1 METRDAIG
9 VIDSGVGGLSVVEA
23 IKQLVPAQNIVYVA
37 DPLHFPYG
45 EKTKD
50 ELMILVRPFI
60 FFLQSLMVQAVVI
73 ACGTVSSLCLED
85 LHREFTLPIMGIL
98 GPACREALRVTQKR
112 RIMILATRATVR
124 AGSFRK
130 TLKSMDAGVEVREE
144 AWPELIEAVERGTF
158 NTPSWRAWVKE
169 QLFRFRSQGIDT
181 VILGCTHFAL
191 ISWFFEELA
200 EGLFIINPAQSC
212 AREVGKSFCVE
223 RSDAS
228 WGGQLSI
235 FVRGSTASFRKSLQ
249 EVPLALNQF
258 ELLSFPVTSGSQTH
272 CVR

>member
-1 METRDAIG
+1 LETRDAIG

-60 FFLQSLMVQAVVI
+60 FFLQSLMVRAVVI

-85 LHREFTLPIMGIL
+85 LRREFTLPIMGIL
-98 GPACREALRVTQKR
+98 GPACQEALRVTQKR
-112 RIMILATRATVR
+112 RIMILATRATVQ

-130 TLKSMDAGVEVREE
+130 TLKSMDAGVEVHEE
-144 AWPELIEAVERGTF
+144 AWPELIEAVERGEF
-158 NTPSWRAWVKE
+158 DTPRWRAWVKE
-169 QLFRFRSQGIDT
+169 KLSRFRSQGIDT
-181 VILGCTHFAL
+181 IILGCTHFAL

-200 EGLFIINPAQSC
+200 ESLFIVNPAQSC
-212 AREVGKSFCVE
+212 AREVRKSFCVE

-228 WGGQLSI
+228 WNGQLSI
-235 FVRGSTASFRKSLQ
+235 FVQGSKASFRKSLQ
-249 EVPLALNQF
+249 GVPLALNQF
-258 ELLSFPVTSGSQTH
+258 ELLSFPVTSDSQTH
-272 CVR
+272 CVQ